1 MTEDV
6 RSRVILGRII
16 TDTRRKKPNG
26 NLDVFFNVVTSLIV
40 FQLTIEACFSF
51 SFSFLSLHERA
62 VVLNLK
68 VVFSILWYE
77 NLLF

>member
-16 TDTRRKKPNG
+16 TDTRRKKTNG
-26 NLDVFFNVVTSLIV
+26 NLDVFFNVVISLIV
-40 FQLTIEACFSF
+40 SQLTIKACF
-51 SFSFLSLHERA
+51 SLHERA
-62 VVLNLK
+62 VVLTLK

-77 NLLF
+77 NLRF

>member
-51 SFSFLSLHERA
+51 SFFA
-62 VVLNLK
+62 
-68 VVFSILWYE
+68 
-77 NLLF
+77 